1 MNAAGP
7 DLGRPAVVVTP
18 MRRRHLPGVLAI
30 ESRVYPRPWSSK
42 LFEDELERRGRCY
55 LVARQGEAVVGYAGL
70 LMIADDGHVSTVAVD
85 PGVQGRS
92 IATRLLV
99 ELVRCSLELGARQ
112 LTLEVRASNERAQR
126 IYGRL
131 GFAPVGARKAYY
143 GDNGEDAVVMW
154 AHDITTDAYAAR
166 LDAIE
171 AELGAA
177 TVRSGLD
184 VATHAPP
191 VHPAAARSGAGGGRM
206 GSA

>member
-1 MNAAGP
+1 MNAAVP
-7 DLGRPAVVVTP
+7 EASRPTVVVTP

-42 LFEDELERRGRCY
+42 LFEEELERRGRCY

-92 IATRLLV
+92 VATRLL
-99 ELVRCSLELGARQ
+99 LELIRGALALGAHQ
-112 LTLEVRASNERAQR
+112 LTLEVRASNQRAQR
-126 IYGRL
+126 IYGRF

-143 GDNGEDAVVMW
+143 GDNGEDALVMW
-154 AHDITTDAYAAR
+154 VHDVQAPDYAAR

-171 AELGAA
+171 ATFASPTIRQGFEAGPERVAAGAP
-177 TVRSGLD
+177 
-184 VATHAPP
+184 VA
-191 VHPAAARSGAGGGRM
+191 HPALATAEDHP
-206 GSA
+206 